1 MLIDETSHLPRG
13 PCGFPE
19 MPSLGPQPSRGQS
32 RAYLGGEHGR
42 TGPDAPADHGL
53 GDAALRD
60 APADLIL
67 LRAPYLPGDKKKPL
81 SQWNPF

>member
-1 MLIDETSHLPRG
+1 MVFQGRPPPG
-13 PCGFPE
+13 PP
-19 MPSLGPQPSRGQS
+19 PSRGQS
-32 RAYLGGEHGR
+32 RPYLGGEHGR
-42 TGPDAPADHGL
+42 TGPDAPADNGL